1 MQKHFTMDMHSKSTT
16 ISLLYLITKLS
27 FWFSVIF
34 SLVLSS
40 VLFYGV
46 LGNDIPLTVSVE
58 ANDAIYEKD
67 YSFNTKDVVLKKN
80 KLSKEFPIQSL
91 KRKLILKHQA
101 FHESPVLEKAVILV
115 STLLLLII
123 FMFTTYYSKEFM
135 RAINKGLYFERETIT
150 KLRVISFL
158 LLSIWFLNLIS
169 STILNFMWVKPA
181 ANPVAKIHISTNY
194 PSINLLL
201 FSLLLWVLSYV
212 FLQGVKLKE
221 ENELTV

>member
-1 MQKHFTMDMHSKSTT
+1 MHTYSKSENSKS

-27 FWFSVIF
+27 FLFSVIF

-40 VLFYGV
+40 VLLYGT